1 MHPGIGL
8 TVSLSLIGRE
18 RNQPISI
25 SLKSNIGPWIRAV
38 QDIKGSRV
46 IHKNFGKFGEKVWLW
61 VTLMTHIW
69 LIFLRMKSTLSYLEN
84 KNVFSL
90 GVLEKITT
98 KKLSKMKSAEP
109 WNDRPSSVT
118 VSVLQPLKLS
128 RLSNEGTFC
137 SNIHPYKG
145 GFSFWSIFHATPWK

>member
-1 MHPGIGL
+1 MHPGIGPN
-8 TVSLSLIGRE
+8 VSLSLIGRE
-18 RNQPISI
+18 RQPISI
-25 SLKSNIGPWIRAV
+25 NFKRNIGPWIRAV

-69 LIFLRMKSTLSYLEN
+69 LTFLRMKSTLSYLEN

-128 RLSNEGTFC
+128 KLSNEGTFC
-137 SNIHPYKG
+137 SDIHPLYREM
-145 GFSFWSIFHATPWK
+145 